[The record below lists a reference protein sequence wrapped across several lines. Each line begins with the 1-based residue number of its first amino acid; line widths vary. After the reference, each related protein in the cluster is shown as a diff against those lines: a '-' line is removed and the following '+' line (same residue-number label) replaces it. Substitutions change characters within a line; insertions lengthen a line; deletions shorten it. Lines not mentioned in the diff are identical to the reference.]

1 MLNPSYSSV
10 YGLAP
15 PRPFID
21 YIAQSNHV
29 LTMYAYVS
37 MVCGV
42 VENRMYKISFYVCAG
57 LQQLSD
63 CKYITFVQHKI

>member
-10 YGLAP
+10 YGLAH

-37 MVCGV
+37 LVCGV
-42 VENRMYKISFYVCAG
+42 LENLKYV
-57 LQQLSD
+57 
-63 CKYITFVQHKI
+63 

>member
-15 PRPFID
+15 PARPFID

-42 VENRMYKISFYVCAG
+42 VENRKYV
-57 LQQLSD
+57 
-63 CKYITFVQHKI
+63 